1 MIPLAFNAPLES
13 AASLCE
19 AIRTGCAGKKLSVS
33 AVDARSLDF
42 PRLESLEI
50 DLSGTQL
57 NQASLFSEPSAT
69 PLETPTYQVERF
81 SLQANPILW
90 ENIAADLDVK
100 LSNARFL
107 LAQESGGGF
116 FLLLQETDHGSASV
130 KVALTDLQAA
140 AETWIKKA
148 AAAQG
153 AEIKRTTLKLHSHG
167 PRAAEIELE
176 VSAKIFVMT
185 ATLVIRGTVSIGDSA
200 EIQFSGWTCTG
211 ESMITSAANAL
222 LKPRFEQLEKQRIS
236 LGALAKAGGFGSVE
250 FSDLRMDC
258 GEDLHLRAAW

>member
-1 MIPLAFNAPLES
+1 MIPLAPNAPPES
-13 AASLCE
+13 APSLCE
-19 AIRTGCAGKKLSVS
+19 AIRTGCAEKKFTVS
-33 AVDARSLDF
+33 AIEARSLHF
-42 PRLESLEI
+42 PSLESLEI

-57 NQASLFSEPSAT
+57 SQVSRFSQPSTA
-69 PLETPTYQVERF
+69 PMEVPTYQVEKF

-90 ENIAADLDVK
+90 ENIAADLAVN

-116 FLLLQETDHGSASV
+116 FMLLKETDHGSASV

-153 AEIKRTTLKLHSHG
+153 AEIKRTALKLHSRG

-185 ATLVIRGTVSIGDSA
+185 ATLVIRGTVSIGGSS

-211 ESMITSAANAL
+211 ESMITSAANAF

-236 LGALAKAGGFGSVE
+236 LGALAQAGGFGSVE
-250 FSDLRMDC
+250 FSELRMDC
-258 GEDLHLRAAW
+258 GEHLHLRAAW

>member
-33 AVDARSLDF
+33 AVEARSLDF

-57 NQASLFSEPSAT
+57 NQASAP
-69 PLETPTYQVERF
+69 PLETPTYQVEMF
-81 SLQANPILW
+81 SLRANPILW

-107 LAQESGGGF
+107 LAQESGCGF

-153 AEIKRTTLKLHSHG
+153 AEIKRTTLKLHSRG

-250 FSDLRMDC
+250 FSELAMDC